1 MSQIHILAE
10 HLANQIAAGEV
21 VERPASVVKELVE
34 NALDAGATQILVQ
47 VGGAGTRLLR
57 VIDNGCG
64 MEPDDALL
72 CLERHATSKLRNA
85 DDLINIRTLG
95 FRGEAIPSIASVSRL
110 TITSRPAGAALGCQ
124 VVVRFGSVLKVHEMG
139 CASGTVVEVADLF
152 ANVPA
157 RRKFLRSAA
166 VELAHIDEV
175 LRSYALVSCQTGF
188 RYQVDE
194 RDLLDLPAGEDS
206 VERRVR
212 QVLFPPPEPGRQG
225 EEIDLIA
232 LSSDDAAARADIE
245 IHGFLLPPGQGSGRS
260 GRLWT
265 FVNGRYVKD
274 RMLNHAVAEGM
285 QSFLMKGARA
295 AGVLF
300 IRLPAEGVDVN
311 VHPTKQEVRFR
322 EGNLIHNK
330 VVAAVWAA
338 MEGYQGRVK
347 GQIFGS
353 CQAQEVGPP
362 PPSIPPWPQ
371 GGAGPALEL
380 REPRP
385 QALPVPGLMPR
396 GDQAGDQPPSPP
408 DRPAADPISRPVA
421 VSGAALPE
429 GRQTPG
435 QPPASAP
442 PRYMGQLFDTYLLY
456 QIDDALLAI
465 DQHAVQ
471 ERLLF
476 EELKAHYQAQ
486 TMPSQRLLFPE
497 MVELGP
503 IELQALAA
511 SRPELSRLGLEL
523 GDFGGDTVIIQAVP
537 VGLGHLPPAEIL
549 RGILSRF
556 AEGQAACQG
565 ETSLDGVLASMACK
579 AAIKAGQA
587 LSPQEANHLLGR
599 MREAGIFSHCP
610 HGRPVSKRFSRYDI
624 EKWFQR
630 A

>member
-34 NALDAGATQILVQ
+34 NALDAGATQIMVQ
-47 VGGAGTRLLR
+47 VAGAGTRLLR

-72 CLERHATSKLRNA
+72 CLERHATSKLRSA
-85 DDLINIRTLG
+85 DDLVNIRTLG

-139 CASGTVVEVADLF
+139 CASGTVLEVADLF

-194 RDLLDLPAGEDS
+194 RDLLDLPAGESS

-225 EEIDLIA
+225 GEIELIA
-232 LSSDDAAARADIE
+232 LNSDDAAARAEIE
-245 IHGFLLPPGQGSGRS
+245 VHGFLLPPGQGSGRS

-274 RMLNHAVAEGM
+274 RMLNHAVTEGM

-300 IRLPAEGVDVN
+300 VRLPAEGVDVN

-347 GQIFGS
+347 GQIFGLS
-353 CQAQEVGPP
+353 QPKEVGLP
-362 PPSIPPWPQ
+362 PPSPPPWPQ
-371 GGAGPALEL
+371 GGGDGGGEL

-385 QALPVPGLMPR
+385 QALPVQGLPPR
-396 GDQAGDQPPSPP
+396 GDQAVDHPPSPP
-408 DRPAADPISRPVA
+408 AGPVSRPVA
-421 VSGAALPE
+421 VAGEVLPE
-429 GRQTPG
+429 GRQAPG
-435 QPPASAP
+435 NPPSPAP

-456 QIDDALLAI
+456 QIDDGLLAI

-497 MVELGP
+497 MVELNA

-511 SRPELSRLGLEL
+511 SRLELPRLGLEL

-537 VGLGHLPPAEIL
+537 AGLGHLPPAEIL

-556 AEGQAACQG
+556 AEGQSAGQG
-565 ETSLDGVLASMACK
+565 ETALDDILAGMACK

-587 LSPQEANHLLGR
+587 LTPQEANHLLAR
-599 MREAGIFSHCP
+599 TREAGIFSHCP
-610 HGRPVSKRFSRYDI
+610 HGRPVYKRFSRYDI

-630 A
+630 V